1 MYSDS
6 KWDASI
12 TLAPF
17 SSIKVYVIF
26 FKIYQKAEF
35 VHLDCCS
42 KIPILLFFCYPTG
55 VLRPRLLSASRFLLC
70 QTYTNLLIIHR
81 LMSWNYT
88 GDSWTTVFAP
98 ARMPA
103 LLNTGRR
110 SPAFLPPA
118 LWRIPLT
125 ETFFFKFHWLSRLKF
140 ECNSSKYGKRL
151 ESYLWLRDLQI
162 RHHL

>member
-17 SSIKVYVIF
+17 SSIKVYVFF
-26 FKIYQKAEF
+26 FKFPRRQNSYIWVVVVRFRFLRFSVTQRVYSDP
-35 VHLDCCS
+35 DCCQR
-42 KIPILLFFCYPTG
+42 LDFF
-55 VLRPRLLSASRFLLC
+55 LC

-140 ECNSSKYGKRL
+140 KCNSSKYGKRL